1 MKRRFISPFY
11 PYYSMA
17 QNCSTDLL
25 LIKPAISSPFTDQLP
40 SCFPITEQVC
50 TIIRV
55 IVVHTGN
62 IVNIYVYKVKNIYGT
77 SIDKGNAQL

>member
-1 MKRRFISPFY
+1 MKRKFLQSILS
-11 PYYSMA
+11 
-17 QNCSTDLL
+17 LL
-25 LIKPAISSPFTDQLP
+25 QYGSKQQYRPPVDKTGDFEPFTDLFP
-40 SCFPITEQVC
+40 SCFPNTEQVC